1 MRQEVK
7 SHPNSV
13 FINLR
18 CCTTLSTIMQFRW
31 STNCV
36 LLTPRHQ
43 PGNKSLVS
51 TYYQP
56 WMFTL
61 WSGSSENTLLEIVS
75 PFQMNPPTHQFF
87 KCSWTKPEDAPLIS
101 SPAFKYNFYDTVWAS
116 KSLFISLSK
125 NYADGFYRSPELRR
139 VIQMKVLAGEYLLIC
154 REISHMWCLISI
166 ISWL

>member
-1 MRQEVK
+1 MM
-7 SHPNSV
+7 
-13 FINLR
+13 L
-18 CCTTLSTIMQFRW
+18 LSTIMQFRW

-75 PFQMNPPTHQFF
+75 PFQMILQRTDFSSVLGPSPKMRLSYPPLHLNIIFTIQFGPLNLSSLASPKLRWWILQEPNAETGISNESIGRRIF
-87 KCSWTKPEDAPLIS
+87 VDPSWD
-101 SPAFKYNFYDTVWAS
+101 
-116 KSLFISLSK
+116 
-125 NYADGFYRSPELRR
+125 
-139 VIQMKVLAGEYLLIC
+139 Q
-154 REISHMWCLISI
+154 SHVVFD
-166 ISWL
+166 